1 MKTIR
6 LHDTGV
12 AVEDVQQRL
21 AVAGFLDESGVDG
34 TFGPATAAAVRE
46 FCRAAGMNAS
56 VAVNMFVKAVLKN
69 QRIPFA
75 ITGDPFYSPANMR
88 HLRHA
93 VEQAEQGQLE
103 KHELIEVDDA

>member
-1 MKTIR
+1 MAQAVLSVR
-6 LHDTGV
+6 LDRDDTNQC
-12 AVEDVQQRL
+12 D
-21 AVAGFLDESGVDG
+21 
-34 TFGPATAAAVRE
+34 E
-46 FCRAAGMNAS
+46 FCRAAGMHAS

>member
-1 MKTIR
+1 MAQAVLSVR
-6 LHDTGV
+6 LDR
-12 AVEDVQQRL
+12 DDKNQ
-21 AVAGFLDESGVDG
+21 VD
-34 TFGPATAAAVRE
+34 E

>member
-1 MKTIR
+1 MAQAVLSVR
-6 LHDTGV
+6 LDR
-12 AVEDVQQRL
+12 DDKKQ
-21 AVAGFLDESGVDG
+21 LD
-34 TFGPATAAAVRE
+34 E
-46 FCRAAGMNAS
+46 FCRAAGLNAS
-56 VAVNMFVKAVLKN
+56 VAVNMFVKAELN
-69 QRIPFA
+69 NHLIPFA

>member
-1 MKTIR
+1 MAQAVLSVR
-6 LHDTGV
+6 LYRD
-12 AVEDVQQRL
+12 DKKQ
-21 AVAGFLDESGVDG
+21 FD
-34 TFGPATAAAVRE
+34 E